1 VRFVILILYSTLFA
15 FGQIE
20 YNTTGSTISNGVYSI
35 DLSMSFGFDNSI
47 SNLSNNFKIGPLQPS
62 TTFDIRPK
70 SDTLKIYNFVT
81 ANGDSQ
87 NDFFTIEGLQK
98 IQNYELT
105 IFNRLGNIVLNTRQY
120 ENDWNG
126 QDLETGTYFYFLK
139 YNNQELKNVIFL
151 SR

>member
-1 VRFVILILYSTLFA
+1 MRLLILILFTTLFS
-15 FGQIE
+15 FGQTE
-20 YNTTGSTISNGVYSI
+20 YNTTGSTISNGAYSV
-35 DLSMSFGFDNSI
+35 DLSMSFGFDNLI

-62 TTFDIRPK
+62 KTFIISPN
-70 SDTLKIYNFVT
+70 SDTLKIFNFVT
-81 ANGDSQ
+81 ANGDSK

-105 IFNRLGNIVLNTRQY
+105 IFNRLGNIILNTRQY

-126 QDLETGTYFYFLK
+126 QDLEAGTYFYLFK
-139 YNNQELKNVIFL
+139 YDNQELKNVIFL